1 MPQENSKRKVKS
13 HQQMIQA
20 LELRAAGASFRQ
32 IGEAL
37 SVSKPRAFRIVRKAL
52 DELVQHC
59 QETAERVR
67 QLELYRMDRIRLS
80 LDPKKGDPRVADTLI
95 RISERVAKLHGL
107 DAPQRIEASGPGG
120 RPIETEESPDYSKL
134 TLDEMLLL
142 RAMERKAR
150 GIANWDE
157 GLREREEF
165 QRRCY
170 PGVQQPEIWIEGLKK
185 LGILPTARET
195 VNCNLVDRSSLSR

>member
-1 MPQENSKRKVKS
+1 MPQVNAPRRVKS

-52 DELVQHC
+52 DELVLHC
-59 QETAERVR
+59 QDTAERVR
-67 QLELYRMDRIRLS
+67 QLELYRLDRMRLA

-107 DAPQRIEASGPGG
+107 DAPQRIEASGPNGG
-120 RPIETEESPDYSKL
+120 PIQTEEQQPDYDRLSF
-134 TLDEMLLL
+134 DELLL
-142 RAMERKAR
+142 LEAMEKKSR
-150 GIANWDE
+150 GVPNWDQS
-157 GLREREEF
+157 LRRAVESVKM
-165 QRRCY
+165 Y
-170 PGVQQPEIWIEGLKK
+170 PGKAPPFFALLLQAK
-185 LGILPTARET
+185 
-195 VNCNLVDRSSLSR
+195 